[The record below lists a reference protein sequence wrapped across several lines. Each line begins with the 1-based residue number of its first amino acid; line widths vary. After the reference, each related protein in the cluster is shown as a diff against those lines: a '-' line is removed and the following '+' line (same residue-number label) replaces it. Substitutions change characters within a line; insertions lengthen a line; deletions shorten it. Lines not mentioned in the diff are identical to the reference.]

1 MQRQQSAAHQQAS
14 ELQSLTLAVRRGASL
29 DGSTLTAQLQK
40 ACSVLKGTD
49 SASEEDRGVVS
60 KAALGLLKQLSMAQ
74 QRAQGQAPQF
84 AEGLGPLPL
93 QPTEL
98 QELLADLA
106 GEHPLPHVFHPSDKQ
121 FGRRLSCHCRESDA

>member
-29 DGSTLTAQLQK
+29 EGSTLTAQLQK
-40 ACSVLKGTD
+40 ACSVLKGAD

-60 KAALGLLKQLSMAQ
+60 KAALSLLKQLSMAQ
-74 QRAQGQAPQF
+74 QRAQGQAPQL

-106 GEHPLPHVFHPSDKQ
+106 GEQPLPHIFHLSDKQ
-121 FGRRLSCHCRESDA
+121 VGLRPSCHCRESDA